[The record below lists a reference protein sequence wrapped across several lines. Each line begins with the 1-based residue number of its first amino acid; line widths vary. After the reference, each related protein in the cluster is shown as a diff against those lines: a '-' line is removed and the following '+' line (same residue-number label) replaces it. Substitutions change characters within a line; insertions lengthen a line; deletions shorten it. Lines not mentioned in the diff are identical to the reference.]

1 VFDDCKGEKN
11 NEPCVP
17 SPGQSCT
24 RLVFLATM
32 SKDAPDILL
41 VEDSPTTAELFLFAL
56 QANKSR
62 SIVHTVHDG
71 QSAIDMV
78 LGSKETPGVLP
89 RLLLLDLHMPGIDG
103 FDVLARLRSDE
114 RTRQLP
120 VLVYSSS
127 DQESDQR
134 EAMARGAN
142 GFVHKPVGFEDACK
156 AIARI
161 ERDWLSPPTSTA

>member
-1 VFDDCKGEKN
+1 
-11 NEPCVP
+11 
-17 SPGQSCT
+17 
-24 RLVFLATM
+24 M
-32 SKDAPDILL
+32 PDILL

-56 QANKSR
+56 KANR
-62 SIVHTVHDG
+62 SKAVVRTVHDG
-71 QSAIDMV
+71 QSAIDV
-78 LGSKETPGVLP
+78 LLGNRGTPGVLP

-114 RTRQLP
+114 RTKQLP

-127 DQESDQR
+127 DQDCDRR
-134 EAMARGAN
+134 EALSRGAN

-161 ERDWLSPPTSTA
+161 ENEWLSQPPISTS